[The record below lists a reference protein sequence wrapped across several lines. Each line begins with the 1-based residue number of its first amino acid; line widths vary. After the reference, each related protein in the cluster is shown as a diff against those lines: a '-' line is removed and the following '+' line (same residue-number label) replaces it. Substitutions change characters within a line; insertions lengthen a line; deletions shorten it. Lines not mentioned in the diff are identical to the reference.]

1 MVEIHIEDYIK
12 DPRRCVLEICN
23 ALEVPC
29 PQDYVEECY
38 QKAYRNVSRSRD
50 LIEWE
55 PVILRRIQERMKEFP
70 FFRGSDCNTCCIII
84 ILKHTLAHP
93 CCR

>member
-1 MVEIHIEDYIK
+1 MCARD
-12 DPRRCVLEICN
+12 

-38 QKAYRNVSRSRD
+38 QKVYGNVSRSRD

-70 FFRGSDCNTCCIII
+70 FFRGYTFEDDFR
-84 ILKHTLAHP
+84 L
-93 CCR
+93 